1 MDRKCSL
8 IQSLILEIIAVS
20 GEVLKS
26 DLMNI
31 SEFKNKYIKQTIC
44 DLKKDNLIKESTID
58 NMKTLRLASKGKMFL
73 TQLYHERYND
83 LFSGGRQSNKV
94 RSSPQRRKRA
104 LNLAQVIIL
113 LRQTDVK
120 IFRDEKLLLYDD
132 YCPCA
137 DCVDSEFYTS
147 MELKELFVEF
157 NKSRGSRALGI
168 LITKSY
174 VYLVYNTGKNPMK
187 WQGNTELKFR
197 VTVEKEIIR
206 KIFKNT
212 KEIRWLLIGT
222 EEDMPQTLY
231 KTYNTG
237 KEKCISIDFD
247 NVEKCFVKFQC
258 EAISAVKLIS
268 DEELYK
274 RTAEY
279 ICEQYGLR
287 KNDKT
292 KYEYIDE
299 DNSPVFFAFDY
310 KLKEINDFIL
320 RTARNS
326 QGGNIVC
333 FEHQVPYLSMYYGNE
348 IGVYKIRDDILE
360 EVMQE

>member
-73 TQLYHERYND
+73 IQLYHERYND

-137 DCVDSEFYTS
+137 DGVDSEFYTS

-157 NKSRGSRALGI
+157 NIYSGSCTRCNDCNDERTFKIALYMRPKVR
-168 LITKSY
+168 LA
-174 VYLVYNTGKNPMK
+174 VYK
-187 WQGNTELKFR
+187 R
-197 VTVEKEIIR
+197 REKQ
-206 KIFKNT
+206 K
-212 KEIRWLLIGT
+212 
-222 EEDMPQTLY
+222 
-231 KTYNTG
+231 
-237 KEKCISIDFD
+237 
-247 NVEKCFVKFQC
+247 
-258 EAISAVKLIS
+258 EAIKG
-268 DEELYK
+268 
-274 RTAEY
+274 
-279 ICEQYGLR
+279 C
-287 KNDKT
+287 
-292 KYEYIDE
+292 
-299 DNSPVFFAFDY
+299 
-310 KLKEINDFIL
+310 
-320 RTARNS
+320 
-326 QGGNIVC
+326 
-333 FEHQVPYLSMYYGNE
+333 PY
-348 IGVYKIRDDILE
+348 
-360 EVMQE
+360 